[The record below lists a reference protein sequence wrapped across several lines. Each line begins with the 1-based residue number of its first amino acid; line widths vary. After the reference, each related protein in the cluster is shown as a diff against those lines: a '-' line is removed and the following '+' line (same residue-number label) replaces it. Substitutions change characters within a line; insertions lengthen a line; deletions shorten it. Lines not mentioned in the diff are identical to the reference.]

1 MTGIPASA
9 AGGPSG
15 GRGTGSR
22 ALPGTAQAGP
32 VAGRAVPGGVAA
44 REAGGRASGASGVSG
59 DGAPPAAGSGVPEAG
74 AASGAGG
81 VPGAESGDAPGTRGD
96 EGLTAAHG
104 TVADGSAVSA
114 DAGPPG
120 GAKPA
125 RGGKLAAA
133 AVNQASVWNVANLL
147 TMLRLILVP
156 AFVALMLADGGYD
169 PAWRSV
175 AWAAFAIAMITD
187 LFDGHLARAY
197 NLVTDFGKIADPI
210 ADKAIMG
217 AALIC
222 LSVLGDLPWWVTAVI
237 LGRELGIT
245 LLRFLVIR
253 YGVIPASRGGKLKTL
268 TQGVAVGMYVLALT
282 GPLATLRFWVMAA
295 AVVLTVVT
303 GLDYVRQAIVLRRRG
318 IAERR
323 AALKETEA

>member
-9 AGGPSG
+9 AGGSSGARGGASSPGAAGGAGRSGAKAAKGPSG
-15 GRGTGSR
+15 SQS
-22 ALPGTAQAGP
+22 ADSVQGP
-32 VAGRAVPGGVAA
+32 
-44 REAGGRASGASGVSG
+44 
-59 DGAPPAAGSGVPEAG
+59 
-74 AASGAGG
+74 
-81 VPGAESGDAPGTRGD
+81 DAPGGAGAQ
-96 EGLTAAHG
+96 EGARS
-104 TVADGSAVSA
+104 V
-114 DAGPPG
+114 
-120 GAKPA
+120 
-125 RGGKLAAA
+125 RGGKLTAA

-147 TMLRLILVP
+147 TMLRLVLVP
-156 AFVALMLADGGYD
+156 GFVALMLGNGGYD
-169 PAWRSV
+169 PAWRSL

-187 LFDGHLARAY
+187 LFDGHLARTY

-222 LSVLGDLPWWVTAVI
+222 LSWLGDLPWWVTGVI

-268 TQGVAVGMYVLALT
+268 TQGVAVGMYVLPLT
-282 GPLATLRFWVMAA
+282 GWLATLRFWVMAA
-295 AVVLTVVT
+295 AIVLTVVT

-323 AALKETEA
+323 ATAQEAER

>member
-1 MTGIPASA
+1 MTGVPASA

-15 GRGTGSR
+15 ARR
-22 ALPGTAQAGP
+22 AAAGAAPGKVPGAS
-32 VAGRAVPGGVAA
+32 AGRAAA
-44 REAGGRASGASGVSG
+44 RSAEGGASGAAP
-59 DGAPPAAGSGVPEAG
+59 GAGQGAAAG
-74 AASGAGG
+74 
-81 VPGAESGDAPGTRGD
+81 
-96 EGLTAAHG
+96 
-104 TVADGSAVSA
+104 ADGSGAAAGDGSESAVV
-114 DAGPPG
+114 DAQDDG
-120 GAKPA
+120 KPA

-169 PAWRSV
+169 PAWRAF

-187 LFDGHLARAY
+187 LFDGHLARRY

-222 LSVLGDLPWWVTAVI
+222 LSALGDLPWWVTGVI

-282 GPLATLRFWVMAA
+282 GWLATLRFWVMAA

-303 GLDYVRQAIVLRRRG
+303 GLDYVKQAIVLRRQG
-318 IAERR
+318 IAERK
-323 AALKETEA
+323 AALEEKEA

>member
-9 AGGPSG
+9 AGGSSG
-15 GRGTGSR
+15 ARGAAST
-22 ALPGTAQAGP
+22 PG
-32 VAGRAVPGGVAA
+32 
-44 REAGGRASGASGVSG
+44 ASGATGRSGAKLAKGQAGASVAKSVSRP
-59 DGAPPAAGSGVPEAG
+59 DAPSGSGP
-74 AASGAGG
+74 
-81 VPGAESGDAPGTRGD
+81 
-96 EGLTAAHG
+96 
-104 TVADGSAVSA
+104 ADGQE
-114 DAGPPG
+114 
-120 GAKPA
+120 GARSA
-125 RGGKLAAA
+125 RGGKLTAA

-147 TMLRLILVP
+147 TMLRLLLVP
-156 AFVALMLADGGYD
+156 GFVALMLADGGYD
-169 PAWRSV
+169 PAWRSL

-187 LFDGHLARAY
+187 LFDGHLARTY

-222 LSVLGDLPWWVTAVI
+222 LSWLGDLPWWVTAVI
-237 LGRELGIT
+237 LGREFGIT

-282 GPLATLRFWVMAA
+282 GWLATLRFWVMAVA
-295 AVVLTVVT
+295 IVLTVVT

-318 IAERR
+318 IAERG
-323 AALKETEA
+323 AAAEEAER

>member
-1 MTGIPASA
+1 MTGVPASA
-9 AGGPSG
+9 GGSSG
-15 GRGTGSR
+15 AR
-22 ALPGTAQAGP
+22 
-32 VAGRAVPGGVAA
+32 RAVPQAAAGIAA
-44 REAGGRASGASGVSG
+44 RR
-59 DGAPPAAGSGVPEAG
+59 DT
-74 AASGAGG
+74 GAG
-81 VPGAESGDAPGTRGD
+81 ERRG
-96 EGLTAAHG
+96 
-104 TVADGSAVSA
+104 A
-114 DAGPPG
+114 DAGPTAGGPAGAEATDAAG
-120 GAKPA
+120 GARQP
-125 RGGKLAAA
+125 RGGKIAAA

-147 TMLRLILVP
+147 TMLRLLLVP
-156 AFVALMLADGGYD
+156 AFVVLMLGNGGYD
-169 PAWRSV
+169 PAWRSF

-187 LFDGHLARAY
+187 LFDGHLARTY

-222 LSVLGDLPWWVTAVI
+222 LSALGDLPWWVTGVI

-245 LLRFLVIR
+245 LLRFVVIR

-282 GPLATLRFWVMAA
+282 GPLATLRFWVMAL

-303 GLDYVRQAIVLRRRG
+303 GLDYVKQAIVLRRRG

-323 AALKETEA
+323 AALKGTEA

>member
-1 MTGIPASA
+1 MTGVPASA
-9 AGGPSG
+9 AGGSPG
-15 GRGTGSR
+15 AQGATGS
-22 ALPGTAQAGP
+22 A
-32 VAGRAVPGGVAA
+32 
-44 REAGGRASGASGVSG
+44 
-59 DGAPPAAGSGVPEAG
+59 
-74 AASGAGG
+74 AASGAAPGSASASSASG
-81 VPGAESGDAPGTRGD
+81 EGAEPQ
-96 EGLTAAHG
+96 
-104 TVADGSAVSA
+104 
-114 DAGPPG
+114 G
-120 GAKPA
+120 GARPA

-133 AVNQASVWNVANLL
+133 AVNEASLWNVANLL
-147 TMLRLILVP
+147 TMLRLVLVP
-156 AFVALMLADGGYD
+156 GFVALMLAGGGYD
-169 PAWRSV
+169 PAWRSL

-187 LFDGHLARAY
+187 LFDGHIARTY

-222 LSVLGDLPWWVTAVI
+222 LSALGDLPWWVTTVI

-282 GPLATLRFWVMAA
+282 GWLATLRWWVMAA

-303 GLDYVRQAIVLRRRG
+303 GVDYVRQAIVLRRQG
-318 IAERR
+318 IAERK
-323 AALKETEA
+323 AASEETEA

>member
-1 MTGIPASA
+1 MTGVPASA
-9 AGGPSG
+9 AGGSSSARRAGP
-15 GRGTGSR
+15 RGT
-22 ALPGTAQAGP
+22 
-32 VAGRAVPGGVAA
+32 
-44 REAGGRASGASGVSG
+44 SGAAQEPVGRTN
-59 DGAPPAAGSGVPEAG
+59 P
-74 AASGAGG
+74 
-81 VPGAESGDAPGTRGD
+81 
-96 EGLTAAHG
+96 
-104 TVADGSAVSA
+104 GSAVERVAAERAATDRDTTDRGAADQGTTDQETTGRGSA
-114 DAGPPG
+114 ERGSTEG
-120 GAKPA
+120 GAA
-125 RGGKLAAA
+125 GRGGKIAAA

-147 TMLRLILVP
+147 TMLRLLLVP
-156 AFVALMLADGGYD
+156 AFVALMLGNGGYD
-169 PAWRSV
+169 PAWRSF

-187 LFDGHLARAY
+187 LFDGHLARTY

-222 LSVLGDLPWWVTAVI
+222 LSALGDLPWWVTAVI

-245 LLRFLVIR
+245 VLRFVVIR

-268 TQGVAVGMYVLALT
+268 TQGIAVGMYVLALT

-295 AVVLTVVT
+295 AVVLTVAT
-303 GLDYVRQAIVLRRRG
+303 GLDYVKQAIVLRRRG

>member
-1 MTGIPASA
+1 MTGVPASA

-15 GRGTGSR
+15 AKGAAASPAQG
-22 ALPGTAQAGP
+22 AAPG
-32 VAGRAVPGGVAA
+32 AV
-44 REAGGRASGASGVSG
+44 SGAVAPGAVSSGAVVS
-59 DGAPPAAGSGVPEAG
+59 DVVVSG
-74 AASGAGG
+74 AASDPQQGG
-81 VPGAESGDAPGTRGD
+81 G
-96 EGLTAAHG
+96 
-104 TVADGSAVSA
+104 
-114 DAGPPG
+114 
-120 GAKPA
+120 KPA
-125 RGGKLAAA
+125 RGGKIAAA

-147 TMLRLILVP
+147 TMLRLLLVP
-156 AFVALMLADGGYD
+156 GFVVLMLADGGHD
-169 PAWRSV
+169 PAWRSW
-175 AWAAFAIAMITD
+175 AWAAFTVAMITD
-187 LFDGHLARAY
+187 LFDGHLARTY

-222 LSVLGDLPWWVTAVI
+222 LSGLGDLPWWVTIVI

-282 GPLATLRFWVMAA
+282 GWLATLRFWVMAA

-303 GLDYVRQAIVLRRRG
+303 GLDYVRQAIVLRRQG
-318 IAERR
+318 IAERQ
-323 AALKETEA
+323 AALEETEA